1 MVCKIQALII
11 FKIDGLIKKQARD
24 NILLQQNQSNT
35 QSIQIRCIFN
45 LTARFPVLATL
56 QKQYCAPWYYKL
68 VFVIV
73 LLHLLS

>member
-35 QSIQIRCIFN
+35 QESIQIRCIFN
-45 LTARFPVLATL
+45 LVSGVSHFTKMV
-56 QKQYCAPWYYKL
+56 YCAPWYYKL